1 MRRLIRPFRHLFL
14 GLTVIVVL
22 CCLLATVAQSQ
33 PTGTVSGPN
42 AGQGTKSVPAGESAA
57 NSSSRTSF
65 GIELKPL
72 TLFEFLYLLL
82 TFCAAAGALLSIVA
96 LIRQARASSD
106 ASVAQETVSVDRVF
120 VDHPYLRKYF
130 LGGCDISAEHEHYD
144 QALAASQLLANYF
157 ESYCRQR
164 RKTSQLYDEG
174 TWKAYMTEHLRN
186 SPVLC
191 RYIERYK
198 DCFTDDLVNLM
209 RTSRPL

>member
-1 MRRLIRPFRHLFL
+1 MRPFRHLFL

-130 LGGCDISAEHEHYD
+130 LGGRGNPSLHEHLYH
-144 QALAASQLLANYF
+144 AFSAPPLLSHDF
-157 ESYCRQR
+157 V
-164 RKTSQLYDEG
+164 T
-174 TWKAYMTEHLRN
+174 
-186 SPVLC
+186 
-191 RYIERYK
+191 
-198 DCFTDDLVNLM
+198 
-209 RTSRPL
+209 